1 MQRSCY
7 KRVNIS
13 DSFIIVTTNFLL
25 YRLIEVYMINVKT
38 SFKNYILNDGLQSS
52 IDSDVFLAY
61 ELLLV
66 SIYILCTF

>member
-1 MQRSCY
+1 
-7 KRVNIS
+7 
-13 DSFIIVTTNFLL
+13 
-25 YRLIEVYMINVKT
+25 MINVKT